1 MDYNKDFHWWQLE
14 THSHT
19 KAWKKSL
26 TAQDALT
33 KWAKKE
39 SRVYYIYSTHFG
51 LQVKILKKVGTTDI
65 FWFLKMSQIS
75 GYLILQKEC
84 LNSKLTFWVMNFFIF
99 SADMQKRYEMF
110 ALCIRVLA
118 ASTGF
123 HRKFTI
129 VFLSKH
135 LFFIMGIYFTP
146 LNEMGALYN
155 RYVWCTYSTS
165 TAV

>member
-33 KWAKKE
+33 KWAKKSLE
-39 SRVYYIYSTHFG
+39 YIIFTPHTFGFKSR
-51 LQVKILKKVGTTDI
+51 
-65 FWFLKMSQIS
+65 FLKRLEPQIFFGFWKCHKQAAIS
-75 GYLILQKEC
+75 ILQKEC
-84 LNSKLTFWVMNFFIF
+84 LNSKLTFWLMNFFIF

-129 VFLSKH
+129 SVFLSKH

-155 RYVWCTYSTS
+155 RYVWCT
-165 TAV
+165 AV

>member
-1 MDYNKDFHWWQLE
+1 MAIRNPQPHKSLKKVVNCSRCFNKM
-14 THSHT
+14 S
-19 KAWKKSL
+19 KKSL
-26 TAQDALT
+26 EYIIFTPHTLGF
-33 KWAKKE
+33 K
-39 SRVYYIYSTHFG
+39 SR
-51 LQVKILKKVGTTDI
+51 
-65 FWFLKMSQIS
+65 FLKRLEPQIFFGFWKCHKQAAIS
-75 GYLILQKEC
+75 IFQKEC

>member
-1 MDYNKDFHWWQLE
+1 
-14 THSHT
+14 
-19 KAWKKSL
+19 
-26 TAQDALT
+26 
-33 KWAKKE
+33 
-39 SRVYYIYSTHFG
+39 
-51 LQVKILKKVGTTDI
+51 
-65 FWFLKMSQIS
+65 
-75 GYLILQKEC
+75 
-84 LNSKLTFWVMNFFIF
+84 MNFFIF

-129 VFLSKH
+129 SVFLSKH

-155 RYVWCTYSTS
+155 RYVWCTYSTGSGLEFQKEIVVSS
-165 TAV
+165 TIFSIDL

>member
-1 MDYNKDFHWWQLE
+1 MKKKVPSHVLNKVLRIRTLHWWQLE
-14 THSHT
+14 TAAYKSL
-19 KAWKKSL
+19 KKVVNCSRCFNKMSKKRVSSWKWKKSHK
-26 TAQDALT
+26 QVGFFQYFW
-33 KWAKKE
+33 K
-39 SRVYYIYSTHFG
+39 RVS
-51 LQVKILKKVGTTDI
+51 
-65 FWFLKMSQIS
+65 
-75 GYLILQKEC
+75 
-84 LNSKLTFWVMNFFIF
+84 NSKLTFWVMNFFIF

-129 VFLSKH
+129 SVFLSKH

-155 RYVWCTYSTS
+155 RYVWCT
-165 TAV
+165 AV

>member
-1 MDYNKDFHWWQLE
+1 MPW
-14 THSHT
+14 
-19 KAWKKSL
+19 SL
-26 TAQDALT
+26 FTRRHL
-33 KWAKKE
+33 KPF
-39 SRVYYIYSTHFG
+39 Y
-51 LQVKILKKVGTTDI
+51 KILVWSLFTRKPLTNTSI
-65 FWFLKMSQIS
+65 FFGFWKCHKQAAIS
-75 GYLILQKEC
+75 ILQKEC
-84 LNSKLTFWVMNFFIF
+84 LNSKLTFWLMNFFIF

-129 VFLSKH
+129 SVFLSKH

-155 RYVWCTYSTS
+155 RYVWCT
-165 TAV
+165 AV